1 MNKKIIEAVIE
12 RFKQGKNILITGQ
25 AGVGK
30 TYLLNE
36 FLDWL
41 EENKYNV
48 GLAGSTGVAA
58 INIGGTTAHRM
69 FGINKASNVMD
80 FLRIMKYEESARRAH
95 YKRMKEMLKYD
106 VLVIDEV
113 SMIGSKLLELID
125 YVLKSAMENELPFGG
140 KQIIFS
146 GDFLQLPPINDT
158 FAFESPIWKEG
169 QFSVI
174 HLTKV
179 YRQDDPL
186 FLEVLTKLRIGEYD
200 SQVEEFINERI
211 WEGDVSDDATKLY
224 SRNASVDNENTSMLQ
239 ELKGKKKIYKSESNG
254 AYSDVMVL
262 TRNINAPKELELKV
276 GAKVMSLKNAEDL
289 SYVNGSIGKVKKL
302 NIKSVTVEFENG
314 ITEIIEPWTWTLMDN
329 NGTITAS
336 YSQIPLRLAYAIT
349 MHKSQGMTIDGEL
362 FIDCDG
368 IRNDGQFYVAVSR
381 IKDFNKLKIV
391 NFKREYISANKKAV
405 SFYK

>member
-69 FGINKASNVMD
+69 FGINKASNVID